1 MMSKQLEA
9 SLYMTGQGEK
19 SSSSASA
26 VQNVQFALSHS
37 VISDYI
43 YCPMISY
50 RPLKNKKKSN
60 ALAME
65 AKRQSLCTDVI
76 FQGNDS

>member
-1 MMSKQLEA
+1 
-9 SLYMTGQGEK
+9 MTGQGEK

-50 RPLKNKKKSN
+50 RPLKNKKNQMHWLWRLKGN
-60 ALAME
+60 HFALM
-65 AKRQSLCTDVI
+65 
-76 FQGNDS
+76 